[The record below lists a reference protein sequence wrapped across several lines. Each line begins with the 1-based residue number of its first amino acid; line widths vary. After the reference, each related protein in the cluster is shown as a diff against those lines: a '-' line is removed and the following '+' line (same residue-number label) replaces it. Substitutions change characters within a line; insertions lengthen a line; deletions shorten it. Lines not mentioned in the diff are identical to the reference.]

1 MIFKNNSFDNLK
13 IVLVPMSILANWGS
27 CLVDLPDALTELS
40 KRILVYFRK
49 WRILMKDPRSYAK
62 FAVC

>member
-1 MIFKNNSFDNLK
+1 
-13 IVLVPMSILANWGS
+13 MSILANWGS

-62 FAVC
+62 IAVC